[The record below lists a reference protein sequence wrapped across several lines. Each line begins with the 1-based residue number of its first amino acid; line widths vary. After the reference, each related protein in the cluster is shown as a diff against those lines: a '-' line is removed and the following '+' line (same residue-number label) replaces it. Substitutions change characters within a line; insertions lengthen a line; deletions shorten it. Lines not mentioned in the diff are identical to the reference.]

1 MAKLKI
7 SKTPTG
13 NTGIGATRTD
23 RSTGPNQIT
32 SSGVTGYP
40 GHVGGVYTQAGA
52 QIHAQVN
59 TGNGP
64 TDGSLLRAKGEHK
77 FLCTDGTTRKVCTL
91 VPSRVPD
98 GGAGQMSVPVYT
110 TVISG
115 NIADTMGA
123 QTSSY
128 LRYQISSIQ
137 GSAAGIKVGANVHSV
152 GQSISGN
159 VVITAINATVGG
171 YGNVTIGFS
180 SQDGDAPTGNY
191 TMQVGFYA
199 SKLTNRWVYDFAT
212 NANGNR
218 NKYRHWSQTPTTANP
233 YVVDADAGTTGFVQI
248 PDAS

>member
-13 NTGIGATRTD
+13 NTGTGLTQTD
-23 RSTGPNQIT
+23 QKTGPETIT
-32 SSGVTGYP
+32 VGSVSGTP
-40 GHVGGVYTQAGA
+40 GSVGGIYTQAGI
-52 QIHAQVN
+52 QIHPQVD

-64 TDGSLLRAKGEHK
+64 TNGSILRQKGAHK
-77 FLCTDGTTRKVCTL
+77 FLCTDGTTTKVCTL

-98 GGAGQMSVPVYT
+98 GGPGQMSIPVYT
-110 TVISG
+110 TTFSG
-115 NIADTMGA
+115 NVADTAGP

-128 LRYQISSIQ
+128 LRYLVSSVV
-137 GSAAGIKVGANVHSV
+137 GDPAGIKVGAQVMNV

-180 SQDGDAPTGNY
+180 NQDGDVPSGNY
-191 TMQVGFYA
+191 TMEAGFYA
-199 SKLTNRWVYDFAT
+199 SRITNRWVYDFA
-212 NANGNR
+212 G
-218 NKYRHWSQTPTTANP
+218 NKYRYWSQAPSTANA
-233 YVVDADAGTTGFVQI
+233 YHVDAAAGTVAFVQV